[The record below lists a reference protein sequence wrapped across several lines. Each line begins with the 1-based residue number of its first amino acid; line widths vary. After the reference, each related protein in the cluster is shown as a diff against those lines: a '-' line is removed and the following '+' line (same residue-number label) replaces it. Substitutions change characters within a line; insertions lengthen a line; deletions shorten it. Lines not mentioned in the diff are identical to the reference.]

1 MRLGA
6 MLKGWLKWLGALCL
20 MQGLAGCMANALYE
34 RVTEHPYKE
43 SYEFNGDWARVL
55 RFEDSS
61 VLPLELS
68 YRVRTSE
75 GNKAIERFALVPMQ
89 MDFASG
95 QLVVGKPVRAGEA
108 PEVDQPEACPRV
120 IMAPARGSRQ
130 ADQLELVQFSDLAR
144 YLAPCRSGYMIYA
157 PYSATDGK
165 YRLAVFR
172 VVDSVI
178 VMRRLVDV
186 PAQVVVKDGGNLA
199 INTGAIILMP
209 VALAADIVL
218 FNPFEL
224 MFVAAR
230 DDSGSSPSLR

>member
-1 MRLGA
+1 MCAGRV
-6 MLKGWLKWLGALCL
+6 LKGGVRWLLCLGALQAL
-20 MQGLAGCMANALYE
+20 GGCMANALYE

-55 RFEDSS
+55 RFEDSP

-68 YRVRTSE
+68 YRVHTSE
-75 GNKAIERFALVPMQ
+75 GDKIVERFALVPIQ

-95 QLVVGKPVRAGEA
+95 QLTVGKPVRAGEA
-108 PEVDQPEACPRV
+108 PEEAQPEACPRV
-120 IMAPARGSRQ
+120 ITAPIRGSRQ
-130 ADQLELVQFSDLAR
+130 ADQLELVKFSDIAK
-144 YLAPCRSGYMIYA
+144 YLVPCRSGYVIYA
-157 PYSATDGK
+157 PYQPTEEK

-172 VVDSVI
+172 VVDSAI

-186 PAQVVVKDGGNLA
+186 PAQVEVKDGGNLA
-199 INTGAIILMP
+199 INAGAVVLMP

-224 MFVAAR
+224 MFMAGR
-230 DDSGSSPSLR
+230 EDWKLNHH

>member
-1 MRLGA
+1 MRAGV
-6 MLKGWLKWLGALCL
+6 MLKGGFRWLLWLGALQAL
-20 MQGLAGCMANALYE
+20 GGCMANALYE

-55 RFEDSS
+55 RFEDSQA
-61 VLPLELS
+61 LPLELS
-68 YRVRTSE
+68 YRVHTSE
-75 GNKAIERFALVPMQ
+75 GDKIVERFALVPMQ

-95 QLVVGKPVRAGEA
+95 QLTVGKPVRAEEA
-108 PEVDQPEACPRV
+108 PEEAQPEACPRV
-120 IMAPARGSRQ
+120 ITVPIRGSRQ
-130 ADQLELVQFSDLAR
+130 ADQLELVKFSDIAKNLV
-144 YLAPCRSGYMIYA
+144 PCRSGYVIYA
-157 PYSATDGK
+157 PYQATEEK

-172 VVDSVI
+172 VVDSTI

-199 INTGAIILMP
+199 INTGAIVLMP

-224 MFVAAR
+224 MFMAGR
-230 DDSGSSPSLR
+230 EDWKLNHH